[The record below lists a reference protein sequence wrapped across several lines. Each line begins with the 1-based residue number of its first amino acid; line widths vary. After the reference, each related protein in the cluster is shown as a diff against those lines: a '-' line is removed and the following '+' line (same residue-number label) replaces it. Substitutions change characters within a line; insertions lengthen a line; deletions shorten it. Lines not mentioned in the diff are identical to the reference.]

1 MDLNQTQTRSRG
13 GDLSFYFTMNGS
25 ILSCSIEEALEPV
38 SETINSFGEGS
49 LLEQIQGEFS

>member
-38 SETINSFGEGS
+38 SETIKSFGEGS
-49 LLEQIQGEFS
+49 LLEQIQ